1 MLTDWNKLVFADKKF
16 QTTGAALE
24 IDAYSQVG
32 WNSEYSGGTA
42 DDQRRPCWKNCL
54 MAGNDVGSTLY
65 VSSDTLMRYLTGSQ

>member
-32 WNSEYSGGTA
+32 
-42 DDQRRPCWKNCL
+42 
-54 MAGNDVGSTLY
+54 
-65 VSSDTLMRYLTGSQ
+65 